1 MTHASEDAHAGTDA
15 REQEIEALLNAAA
28 HGDEGAWRRL
38 VGLYAKRVAAFC
50 RSRLRDGHVAEEV
63 TQSVFVTVATKLKD
77 GGYQEHGRFEAW
89 LMRITIN
96 RIRDEVRRV
105 SRKIVVSDSEA
116 VQGAAARMPR
126 RATGDGRDSDRDE
139 SMRALREAME
149 RLPEADRHIIELRHH
164 AAMSFAAIAEL
175 LGEPLGTLLARH
187 HRAIKK
193 LRGLIDESGGGRV
206 ERAS

>member
-1 MTHASEDAHAGTDA
+1 MGADA
-15 REQEIEALLNAAA
+15 REQEIEALLLSAAN
-28 HGDEGAWRRL
+28 GDEGAWRRL
-38 VGLYAKRVAAFC
+38 VGLYARRVAAFC
-50 RSRLRDGHVAEEV
+50 RSRLRDGHVADEV

-77 GGYQEHGRFEAW
+77 GGYREHGRFEAW

-105 SRKIVVSDSEA
+105 SRKIVVSDSDA
-116 VQGAAARMPR
+116 VQGAAERLPR
-126 RATGDGRDSDRDE
+126 GATSDGHDSDRDD
-139 SMRALREAME
+139 SMRALRAAME

-164 AAMSFAAIAEL
+164 ASMSFAAISEL

-193 LRGLIDESGGGRV
+193 LRGLMDESGGDRV